1 MILLVFL
8 STQNWVDTNDDYP
21 GVPTLNNWTML
32 RGMYLPIW
40 LFNAVQIWGVPAR
53 MDAVSSPGLVVLAVL
68 LFANSMVFY
77 GIGSALLAAGIDTK
91 YHVMASFLP
100 IMLWWAPASKIYTI
114 VTQKFPSKSKME
126 KRKAGRARRQ
136 DRLKSRG
143 TLADEKRKQKWKDKV
158 LVFAELIISMVVAF
172 G

>member
-1 MILLVFL
+1 
-8 STQNWVDTNDDYP
+8 
-21 GVPTLNNWTML
+21 
-32 RGMYLPIW
+32 
-40 LFNAVQIWGVPAR
+40 

-114 VTQKFPSKSKME
+114 VAQKFPSKSKME